1 MAVSEHISRKELKQ
15 DKIKETF
22 AHGAEAVF
30 SHRAITLIVLL
41 VVLVVVGSW
50 SGWRIYTDR
59 QTVHASSGFN
69 DAMKIYTARIG
80 AADPTQPGEPA
91 FPDEV
96 SRSSAAQQKFVLVAD
111 KYPSN
116 YYGRLARY
124 YSALCLEDSER
135 LNQALEELKKI
146 GNTSDTEITALSQY
160 QTAVIYS
167 RTGKTDDAVKIYR
180 SLVDKQSV
188 LVPRSMVLLE
198 LAGTL
203 RANNPK
209 EALTVYEQIKKEF
222 PDTTIAEEADKGM
235 STISPKS

>member
-1 MAVSEHISRKELKQ
+1 VSEHIPRKELKQ

-22 AHGAEAVF
+22 THGAEAVF
-30 SHRAITLIVLL
+30 SHRLLTLIILL
-41 VVLVVVGSW
+41 AVLVAVSTW

-59 QTVHASSGFN
+59 QTLHASAAFN
-69 DAMKIYTARIG
+69 DAMKFYTARIG
-80 AADPTQPGEPA
+80 PADPSQPGEPA

-96 SRSSAAQQKFVLVAD
+96 SRSNAAQRKFFEAAD
-111 KYPSN
+111 KYPRN

-146 GNTSDTEITALSQY
+146 SGAGDPEITALAQY
-160 QTAVIYS
+160 QTAVIYA

-180 SLVDKQSV
+180 ALADKQSV
-188 LVPRSMVLLE
+188 LVPRSVVLLE
-198 LAGTL
+198 LANTL
-203 RANNPK
+203 RGSDPK
-209 EALTVYEQIKKEF
+209 EALRVYGQIKKEF
-222 PDTTIAEEADKGM
+222 PDTTVAEEADKGM

>member
-1 MAVSEHISRKELKQ
+1 MSEHISRKELKQ

-30 SHRAITLIVLL
+30 SHRLVTLNILL
-41 VVLVVVGSW
+41 IALVVVGSW

-69 DAMKIYTARIG
+69 DATKVYTARIG
-80 AADPTQPGEPA
+80 APDPTQPGEPT

-96 SRSSAAQQKFVLVAD
+96 SRSTAAQQKFAQVAD
-111 KYPSN
+111 KYPGN

-146 GNTSDTEITALSQY
+146 GNTGDTEITALSQY

-167 RTGKTDDAVKIYR
+167 RTGKADDAVKIYR
-180 SLVDKQSV
+180 ALADQHSV

-203 RANNPK
+203 RSSNPK
-209 EALTVYEQIKKEF
+209 EALNVYEQIKKEF
-222 PDTTIAEEADKGM
+222 ADTGIAEEADKGM

>member
-1 MAVSEHISRKELKQ
+1 VSEHISRKELKQ

-30 SHRAITLIVLL
+30 SHRLITLIVLL
-41 VVLVVVGSW
+41 AVLVGVGSW

-59 QTVHASSGFN
+59 QTLHASAGFN

-80 AADPTQPGEPA
+80 PADPTQPGEPT
-91 FPDEV
+91 FLDELT
-96 SRSSAAQQKFVLVAD
+96 RSNAAQQKFAGVAD
-111 KYPSN
+111 KYPNN

-124 YSALCLEDSER
+124 YSALCLEDTEH

-146 GNTSDTEITALSQY
+146 GNTSDPEIAALSQY
-160 QTAVIYS
+160 QTAVVYS
-167 RTGKTDDAVKIYR
+167 RTGKSDEALKIYR
-180 SLVDKQSV
+180 ALADKQSV

-198 LAGTL
+198 LANTL
-203 RANNPK
+203 RSSNPK
-209 EALTVYEQIKKEF
+209 EALSVYEQIKKEF
-222 PDTTIAEEADKGM
+222 PDTAIAEEADKGM

>member
-1 MAVSEHISRKELKQ
+1 MSEHISRKELKQ

-22 AHGAEAVF
+22 EHGAEAVF
-30 SHRAITLIVLL
+30 SHRSATL
-41 VVLVVVGSW
+41 VVLVVVLVAVATW

-59 QTVHASSGFN
+59 QTLHASAGFN
-69 DAMKIYTARIG
+69 EGMKLYTARIG
-80 AADPTQPGEPA
+80 PADPSQPGEPA
-91 FPDEV
+91 FFDEV
-96 SRSSAAQQKFVLVAD
+96 SRSNAAQQKFVLVAD
-111 KYPSN
+111 KYPRN

-146 GNTSDTEITALSQY
+146 SATGDPEVTALSQY
-160 QTAVIYS
+160 QTAIIYT
-167 RTGKTDDAVKIYR
+167 RTGKADEAVKIYR
-180 SLVDKQSV
+180 ALADKHSV
-188 LVPRSMVLLE
+188 LVPRSVVLLE

-203 RANNPK
+203 RASSPK

-222 PDTTIAEEADKGM
+222 PDSSAADEADKGM

>member
-1 MAVSEHISRKELKQ
+1 VSEHISRKELKQ

-30 SHRAITLIVLL
+30 SHRVVTLIVLL
-41 VVLVVVGSW
+41 GVLVVVGSW
-50 SGWRIYTDR
+50 SGWKIYTDR
-59 QTVHASSGFN
+59 QTLHASSGFN
-69 DAMKIYTARIG
+69 DAMKVYTARIG

-91 FPDEV
+91 FPDEIT
-96 SRSSAAQQKFVLVAD
+96 RSSAAQQKFAQVGD

-124 YSALCLEDSER
+124 YSALCLEDGER

-146 GNTSDTEITALSQY
+146 GNTGDSEITALSQY

-167 RTGKTDDAVKIYR
+167 RTGKTDEAIKMYR
-180 SLVDKQSV
+180 SLADRQSV

-203 RANNPK
+203 RASNPK
-209 EALTVYEQIKKEF
+209 EALSIYEQIKKEF

>member
-1 MAVSEHISRKELKQ
+1 MSEHISRKELKQ

-30 SHRAITLIVLL
+30 SHRLFTLIILL

-59 QTVHASSGFN
+59 QTLHASSGFN
-69 DAMKIYTARIG
+69 DAMKVYTARIG
-80 AADPTQPGEPA
+80 PSDPTQPSEPA
-91 FPDEV
+91 FPDEL
-96 SRSSAAQQKFVLVAD
+96 SRSTAAQQKFVLVAD
-111 KYPSN
+111 KYPGN

-124 YSALCLEDSER
+124 YAALCLEDSER

-146 GNTSDTEITALSQY
+146 GSTGDSEITALSQY

-180 SLVDKQSV
+180 ALADQRSV
-188 LVPRSMVLLE
+188 LVPRSIVLLE
-198 LAGTL
+198 LAGAL
-203 RANNPK
+203 RSGNPK
-209 EALTVYEQIKKEF
+209 EALSVYEQIKKEF

>member
-1 MAVSEHISRKELKQ
+1 LSEHISRKELKQ

-30 SHRAITLIVLL
+30 SHRLITLIILL
-41 VVLVVVGSW
+41 IALVVVGSW

-59 QTVHASSGFN
+59 QTLHASSGFN
-69 DAMKIYTARIG
+69 DAMKVYTARIG
-80 AADPTQPGEPA
+80 APDPTQPGEPA

-96 SRSSAAQQKFVLVAD
+96 LRSNAAQQKFAQVAD

-135 LNQALEELKKI
+135 LNQAFEELKKI
-146 GNTSDTEITALSQY
+146 GNTGDSEITALSQY

-167 RTGKTDDAVKIYR
+167 RTGKADDAVKIYR
-180 SLVDKQSV
+180 TLADQHSV

-203 RANNPK
+203 RSSNPK
-209 EALTVYEQIKKEF
+209 EAITVYEQIKKEF